1 MFFFCIKAPLN
12 LWILALY
19 IKSFN
24 TDIIVIIPSHFNFWI
39 VLAKQMA
46 VCGLNLNQSNTGSH
60 KNQEQK
66 YTCIFNIK
74 LA

>member
-1 MFFFCIKAPLN
+1 MVFCIKAPLN

-19 IKSFN
+19 IKSFDI
-24 TDIIVIIPSHFNFWI
+24 DIIVIIPSHFNF
-39 VLAKQMA
+39 
-46 VCGLNLNQSNTGSH
+46 LNHSRKKKDGSLCLFLNQSNTGSR

-74 LA
+74 LE